1 MNYKDTLLM
10 PKTDFEMRGNLPK
23 KEPKYVERWQENDMY
38 NKVIQQNEGKDS
50 FVFHDGP
57 PYANGNMHMGHMLN
71 KVIKDVICRYKNMNG
86 FYTPYPYGN
95 ICGLQT
101 SLFNITT

>member
-57 PYANGNMHMGHMLN
+57 PYAGE
-71 KVIKDVICRYKNMNG
+71 KDEKNINSIFTFISG
-86 FYTPYPYGN
+86 WV
-95 ICGLQT
+95 
-101 SLFNITT
+101 SK

>member
-23 KEPKYVERWQENDMY
+23 KEPGYVSRWQEANMY
-38 NKVIQQNEGKDS
+38 EKVIKQNEGKDS

-71 KVIKDVICRYKNMNG
+71 KVIKDVICRYNNME
-86 FYTPYPYGN
+86 
-95 ICGLQT
+95 GLIHHYIPGWDT
-101 SLFNITT
+101 HGLTN

>member
-23 KEPKYVERWQENDMY
+23 KEPGYVSRWQEANMY
-38 NKVIQQNEGKDS
+38 EKVIKQNEGKDA

-57 PYANGNMHMGHMLN
+57 A
-71 KVIKDVICRYKNMNG
+71 
-86 FYTPYPYGN
+86 YGTYVKQSHQRCN
-95 ICGLQT
+95 LSLQ
-101 SLFNITT
+101 

>member
-10 PKTDFEMRGNLPK
+10 PKTEFEMRGNLPK

-57 PYANGNMHMGHMLN
+57 LMLMEICTWDICLT
-71 KVIKDVICRYKNMNG
+71 KSSKTLFVVIKI
-86 FYTPYPYGN
+86 
-95 ICGLQT
+95 
-101 SLFNITT
+101 

>member
-23 KEPKYVERWQENDMY
+23 KGPGYVQRWQETHMY
-38 NKVIQQNEGKDS
+38 EKVIEQNQGHDD

-57 PYANGNMHMGHMLN
+57 PYANGNMHTGHMLN
-71 KVIKDVICRYKNMNG
+71 KII
-86 FYTPYPYGN
+86 
-95 ICGLQT
+95 
-101 SLFNITT
+101 

>member
-50 FVFHDGP
+50 FVFHDGC
-57 PYANGNMHMGHMLN
+57 LL
-71 KVIKDVICRYKNMNG
+71 
-86 FYTPYPYGN
+86 YTSR
-95 ICGLQT
+95 CV
-101 SLFNITT
+101 